1 MSGGGLAVFDLDGTI
16 TRSDTLGPYLWGYLW
31 RRPWRALRGIAGL
44 PTALRYPFT
53 HDRGALKGAA
63 VHAILGGASRESL
76 DRWSDRF
83 LSHLLPHGLF
93 QEALAAIE
101 KHRKAGDRLLLM
113 SASTDIYVPRIGK
126 LLGFDEVICTQVRWR
141 DDGRLD
147 GHLASLNCRGEEKL
161 RCLAAVV
168 ARDQPDRIY
177 AYGNSSSDLAHMKL
191 AHEAFMI
198 NASSQ
203 APVQSLR
210 WQQRAVTLPS

>member
-1 MSGGGLAVFDLDGTI
+1 LSGGGLAVFDLDGTI
-16 TRSDTLGPYLWGYLW
+16 TRSDTLAPYLWGYLW

-44 PTALRYPFT
+44 HTALRYPFT
-53 HDRGALKGAA
+53 HDRGAVKGAA

-83 LSHLLPHGLF
+83 LSRLLPHGLF

-101 KHRKAGDRLLLM
+101 EHRKAGDRLLLM

-168 ARDQPDRIY
+168 AREQPDRIY

-198 NASSQ
+198 NASSP
-203 APVQSLR
+203 APVKSLR